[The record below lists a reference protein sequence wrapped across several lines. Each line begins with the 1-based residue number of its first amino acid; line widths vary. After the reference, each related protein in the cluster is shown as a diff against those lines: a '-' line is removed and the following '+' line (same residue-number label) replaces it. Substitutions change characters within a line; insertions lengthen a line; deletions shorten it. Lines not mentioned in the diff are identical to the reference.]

1 MCYSRSTYK
10 DATLKSPCLPALLS
24 IVSFIKKLHIESSHS
39 PLVFHVIREELL
51 LRTTMATLPGLETIF
66 PHPGS
71 QVVKNTADAILDQDH
86 ATWSTTHEATD
97 EIAFRFLHLPTELQT
112 GIVNNVRRYS
122 DLKALCLV
130 SKEISDIATP
140 RLFYKVDLK
149 KEETEEATTEQINS
163 LRTIAQINSLLAKPA
178 NLLYVRIL
186 KTSVLERG
194 VTELMGRLLPFLRT
208 DYLTDFSYATRSRS
222 CFPTP
227 KQIQFLLCRQ
237 RNIQNLKFF
246 SHMTASVDDFM
257 KRNKP
262 RLRALFS
269 SFTKLDINDNWTG
282 STANT
287 PATMYWPLVNLDL
300 WVLQSLHISGVRVQ
314 SFLLSC
320 LNALFANGPFANL
333 TKLKF
338 SMIQFR
344 ETLTLTNMPSLTRL
358 IFEFCKP
365 RNHIL
370 PLVLADGFKLPY
382 FSYSTCAHVKGL
394 VPFLTQIRGLQ
405 HLFISA
411 FEPVWQTDQGQAD
424 LAFAITLHKDTLRTL
439 DLRENLNLEC
449 CINATL
455 WDDYVVDVIGS
466 CQNLVRLH
474 LPIVSR
480 KPPSYYFFLAEKFPH
495 LVSLTIYDGINY
507 CSGWNPGIALQ
518 LFPAFSKLEFVH
530 FKGPGTILNNN
541 LHLSDASYVR
551 SWRSIAL
558 RIRPRSAE
566 GNPLVRQ

>member
-1 MCYSRSTYK
+1 MV
-10 DATLKSPCLPALLS
+10 S
-24 IVSFIKKLHIESSHS
+24 ILSFIKQLRIESSHS
-39 PLVFHVIREELL
+39 PSVSYVIQQELL
-51 LRTTMATLPGLETIF
+51 LRTKMATLPGMETIF

-71 QVVKNTADAILDQDH
+71 QVVKDKGDAILGQDH
-86 ATWSTTHEATD
+86 ATSSTTHEATD
-97 EIAFRFLHLPTELQT
+97 EIAFRFLHLPRELQT
-112 GIVNNVRRYS
+112 GIVNNVSRYS

-130 SKEISDIATP
+130 SKEVSDIATP
-140 RLFYKVDLK
+140 RLFYRVDLK
-149 KEETEEATTEQINS
+149 KEEAEEATTKQINS

-178 NLLYVRIL
+178 NLLFVRIL
-186 KTSVLERG
+186 KTSLLEREA
-194 VTELMGRLLPFLRT
+194 TEHMGRLLPFLRT

-246 SHMTASVDDFM
+246 SHMAASVDDFM
-257 KRNKP
+257 KRNKL
-262 RLRALFS
+262 RLGALFS

-300 WVLQSLHISGVRVQ
+300 RVLQSLHISGVRVQ
-314 SFLLSC
+314 WFLLSC
-320 LNALFANGPFANL
+320 LNALFANGSFANL
-333 TKLKF
+333 TKLRF
-338 SMIQFR
+338 SMIHFR
-344 ETLTLTNMPSLTRL
+344 ETLTLTNTPSLTRL

-365 RNHIL
+365 RNNIL
-370 PLVLADGFKLPY
+370 PLVLADGFTLPY
-382 FSYSTCAHVKGL
+382 FSYSTCAHVKEL

-405 HLFISA
+405 HLSISA

-449 CINATL
+449 CVNATL
-455 WDDYVVDVIGS
+455 WDYYVVDVVGS

-480 KPPSYYFFLAEKFPH
+480 KPPSYYCSLAEKFPD

-507 CSGWNPGIALQ
+507 CSGWNQGIALQ
-518 LFPAFSKLEFVH
+518 LFPASSKLEFVH
-530 FKGPGTILNNN
+530 FKGPGTILNN
-541 LHLSDASYVR
+541 DRKFERRFVR
-551 SWRSIAL
+551 KEL
-558 RIRPRSAE
+558 E
-566 GNPLVRQ
+566 EYCLKN